1 MEYLRY
7 QTQIYECLR
16 SVRIHWSKSDTVGIP
31 SVGDT
36 SPFTVVYPKYVLL
49 GVRSANPV
57 KDDGASG
64 GALPIGAI
72 IGGSVGGVFI
82 LGFFVCVCKRLRRRG
97 GGAKMARYEQDADG
111 LLRM

>member
-1 MEYLRY
+1 MLPSRVVAPLSKRY
-7 QTQIYECLR
+7 I
-16 SVRIHWSKSDTVGIP
+16 D
-31 SVGDT
+31 D
-36 SPFTVVYPKYVLL
+36 
-49 GVRSANPV
+49 